1 MGELRLLL
9 LGGATAS
16 GKTTSGTAIAARL
29 DASCVSADA
38 IWQALRAATTRESH
52 PAFHYFEP
60 SEDEWRR
67 GPDFLCARHI
77 ECAETMSPPLDA
89 AIDFE
94 LHQRHPLVFEGAWIT
109 PEMAA
114 RRVQMSAQTRAVFI
128 YEPEESEILA
138 SMVRRQNR
146 DSPSERQVKLAAM
159 AWRYGN
165 WLREGAEKHGL
176 PIVRARPRDT
186 LVERI
191 VDAIALQ
198 TTNSCSGRSK

>member
-114 RRVQMSAQTRAVFI
+114 AVSKVMRNQDLIAVAHAITVTSAFRTTIGRRN
-128 YEPEESEILA
+128 
-138 SMVRRQNR
+138 SMLSTGPFTGIPGISWSS
-146 DSPSERQVKLAAM
+146 SPSVYSM
-159 AWRYGN
+159 
-165 WLREGAEKHGL
+165 
-176 PIVRARPRDT
+176 P
-186 LVERI
+186 
-191 VDAIALQ
+191 
-198 TTNSCSGRSK
+198 SGPSVV